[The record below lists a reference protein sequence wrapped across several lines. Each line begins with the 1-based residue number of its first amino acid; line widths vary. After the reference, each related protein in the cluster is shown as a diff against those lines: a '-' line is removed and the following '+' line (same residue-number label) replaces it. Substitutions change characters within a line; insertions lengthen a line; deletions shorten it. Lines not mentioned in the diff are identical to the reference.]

1 MTNRKDK
8 IKNIAIIF
16 LLIMLVLTFFSNTI
30 MNYSLVQVSTQQVRS
45 DSITSKVRGSGTVEA
60 NETYSVSIK
69 ESRKIATVAVKTGQ
83 EVEEGDVLFTL
94 TDAESEEL
102 IAAREELEDAE
113 FAYETAVLSSGLTVA
128 ERQAIENGKGSSLTD
143 KQNALA
149 NAQLVVNNAQA
160 NVDALTK
167 QAASGSSVD
176 TSAEQSALTTAQ
188 QNKIAHTATV
198 DAAAAAAND
207 AQTKMQNAKTAM
219 EADTTGDVTLKEKY
233 DAAVAA
239 YNEASAAYIKAQ
251 QDALNYDNAITNAQN
266 AITNK
271 VEAAGTNLT
280 AQLESAKTTLTNAQ
294 TDLEKL
300 NAKFAAEITLEG
312 QYNDIKDLKEKVAEL
327 QGNAVDASIVAP
339 ISGTVTEICYIAGQ
353 TVTPEETMMMIKPEN
368 KAFTLQFSV
377 SATQAKKIKVG
388 DVGEVINNWYGDD
401 ISVSVASIRKDPAN
415 KSQNVVICEVSGNV
429 SAGDNYTVSIG
440 EKSSNYD
447 FVVPTSCIREDSNGH
462 FILIIE
468 SKSTPLGNR
477 YYARRVDVEI
487 IASDD
492 TSSAITGALEGYEYV
507 ITTTTKPI
515 AENEQVRLAE

>member
-207 AQTKMQNAKTAM
+207 AQTKMQDAKTAM

-233 DAAVAA
+233 DAAVTA

-251 QDALNYDNAITNAQN
+251 
-266 AITNK
+266 
-271 VEAAGTNLT
+271 
-280 AQLESAKTTLTNAQ
+280 
-294 TDLEKL
+294 
-300 NAKFAAEITLEG
+300 
-312 QYNDIKDLKEKVAEL
+312 
-327 QGNAVDASIVAP
+327 
-339 ISGTVTEICYIAGQ
+339 
-353 TVTPEETMMMIKPEN
+353 
-368 KAFTLQFSV
+368 
-377 SATQAKKIKVG
+377 
-388 DVGEVINNWYGDD
+388 
-401 ISVSVASIRKDPAN
+401 
-415 KSQNVVICEVSGNV
+415 
-429 SAGDNYTVSIG
+429 
-440 EKSSNYD
+440 
-447 FVVPTSCIREDSNGH
+447 
-462 FILIIE
+462 
-468 SKSTPLGNR
+468 
-477 YYARRVDVEI
+477 
-487 IASDD
+487 
-492 TSSAITGALEGYEYV
+492 
-507 ITTTTKPI
+507 
-515 AENEQVRLAE
+515 